1 MPVDRGQWA
10 KRLDLSNFINA
21 YYQYRDLTALK
32 GCRRVLIVGPGQ
44 GLDTAVLRWRGYE
57 ITTFDIDSTF
67 GPDEV
72 GSVHDLSR
80 FADLQF
86 DALVASHVLEHLPES
101 YLDAAL
107 DEIARVARYAIIY
120 LPVHGLHMQFRFLP
134 GLHNLDFGVVIDLFN
149 YFRAPDGEQP
159 RYMEGQHYWEVG
171 MRRFRVRDLVK
182 RLSKRFEVLSVYR
195 NKDWLPSQN
204 FIVRSRRCEAHPAT
218 KDVV

>member
-1 MPVDRGQWA
+1 MPVDRQQWA
-10 KRLDLSNFINA
+10 KQLNLSNFVNA
-21 YYQYRDLTALK
+21 YYQYRDLTALQ

-80 FADLQF
+80 FGDQKF
-86 DALVASHVLEHLPES
+86 DVVIASHVLEHLPES

-107 DEIARVARYAIIY
+107 YEIARVAGYAIIY
-120 LPVHGLHMQFRFLP
+120 LPVHGLHVQLRFLP
-134 GLHNLDFGVVIDLFN
+134 GLHNLDFGAVIDIFN
-149 YFRAPDGEQP
+149 YFRAPDGEHP

-171 MRRFRVRDLVK
+171 MRRFRVRDIVK
-182 RLSKRFEVLSVYR
+182 RLSKQFDVLSVYR
-195 NKDWLPSQN
+195 NKDWVPSQN
-204 FIVRSRRCEAHPAT
+204 FVVRSRFAT
-218 KDVV
+218 SHGLSRSVP